1 VVSTRKRA
9 TVFLKVILSLAA
21 LSLGLWFGLN
31 IDSKPS
37 ASAPRANGAVFES
50 PRPLTA
56 FTLHDHLGASFDL
69 RRLTD
74 HWTFLYFGYAHCPD
88 LCPTTLAALSV
99 AKHVLTRE
107 SPQTPTQFVFI
118 SVDPDRDTRERLR
131 NYVTFFDSSLIGVTG
146 TPDNLKALSAQF
158 GASYRLPKDR
168 EKGYAVDHT
177 DVILIVS
184 PKPAFAAVLTP
195 PHDGTRIAKDFRGV
209 VAWNEAKD

>member
-1 VVSTRKRA
+1 VVRTRKRA

-21 LSLGLWFGLN
+21 LYLGLWFGLN

-56 FTLHDHLGASFDL
+56 FTLLDHRGAIFDL
-69 RRLTD
+69 PRLTD

-99 AKHVLTRE
+99 AKRALMQE
-107 SPQTPTQFVFI
+107 SPQTPIQFVFV
-118 SVDPDRDTRERLR
+118 SVDPDRDTPERLR
-131 NYVTFFDSSLIGVTG
+131 NYVAFFDSSLIGVTG
-146 TPDNLKALSAQF
+146 KPDSLKALSRQF
-158 GASYRLPKDR
+158 GVSHHVPEDR
-168 EKGYAVDHT
+168 AEGYAVDHT

-184 PKPAFAAVLTP
+184 PESTFAAVLTP
-195 PHDGTRIAKDFRGV
+195 PHDGTRIAEDFRRV
-209 VAWNEAKD
+209 IAWNEGKD